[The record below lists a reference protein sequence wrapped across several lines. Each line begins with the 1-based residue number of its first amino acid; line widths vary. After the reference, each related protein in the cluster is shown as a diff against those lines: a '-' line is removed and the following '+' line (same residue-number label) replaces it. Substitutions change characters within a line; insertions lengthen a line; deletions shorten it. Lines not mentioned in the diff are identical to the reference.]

1 MKLANLEVIQ
11 HPYAVETET
20 QTERQYG
27 GIIIEIVH
35 SPIFFE
41 PALRYNMHR
50 KASISGRLNLTG
62 RWKK

>member
-1 MKLANLEVIQ
+1 MKPANLEVIQ
-11 HPYAVETET
+11 HPYAVETEI
-20 QTERQYG
+20 QHG

-50 KASISGRLNLTG
+50 KASILGRLNLTG

>member
-1 MKLANLEVIQ
+1 MKLANLEGIQ

-50 KASISGRLNLTG
+50 KAR
-62 RWKK
+62 KA